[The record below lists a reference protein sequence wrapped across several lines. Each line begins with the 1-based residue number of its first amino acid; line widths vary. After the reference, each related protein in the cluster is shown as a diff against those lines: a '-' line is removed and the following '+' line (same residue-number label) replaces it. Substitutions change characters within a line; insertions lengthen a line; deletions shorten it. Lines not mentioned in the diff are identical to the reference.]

1 MMKHF
6 RFVRTTVLL
15 ALLAGVNLFSLTA
28 SAASPAKIL
37 LLLHG
42 MNSSPTTWNS
52 FVASQFSKQ
61 QQQRHSLG
69 WRAAEYTADPQFE
82 RCLLLRVQF
91 GFYDKTYG
99 HTGLEGVTAKNS
111 TLPTAGDFTDFNQ
124 LGTEVD
130 NAISKRFATP
140 MLSLFSP
147 HGSEINL
154 WTISTSS

>member
-6 RFVRTTVLL
+6 RFVRTSVLL
-15 ALLAGVNLFSLTA
+15 AVLAGINFFSLTA

-42 MNSSPTTWNS
+42 MNSSPSTWNS
-52 FVASQFSKQ
+52 FVASQFSNSNNKGIL
-61 QQQRHSLG
+61 LG
-69 WRAAEYTADPQFE
+69 GVLVNTPPTPNSKGVYCYA
-82 RCLLLRVQF
+82 VQF

-99 HTGLEGVTAKNS
+99 RTGLEGVTANNS

-130 NAISKRFATP
+130 NAITY
-140 MLSLFSP
+140 LL
-147 HGSEINL
+147 
-154 WTISTSS
+154 